1 VRKIKKKKDLLFNI
15 FIIIVVKV
23 AFGSKIVEGPW
34 GGGNLFLINLKNYL
48 LKNGVE
54 VVFDLRDEDI
64 DVILFTDP
72 RNSIGSTSTITKN
85 KIDKYLRNKTKT
97 VVVQRINECDERK
110 NTKGV
115 NKKYINASKVAD
127 HVVFVS
133 SWLESLYIS
142 QGIEKNKTS
151 VILSGSNE
159 DYFNTL
165 DKQYWDK
172 SKKIKLITH
181 HWSSNWMKGFKI
193 YEKIDNYLR
202 DTDLNEKL
210 EFTYLGNYPKNL
222 EFNKTLT
229 LPPVDEIQTAKILKD
244 HHIYITASINEPSGN
259 HHIEAAQ
266 CGLPILYLD
275 SGGVT
280 QYCEGFGVS
289 FSENNLIEKI
299 IEIMNEYDF
308 YVERLKLYPQ
318 SSNKMCSEYLE
329 LFYKLIDIK
338 KNDGV
343 LS

>member
-1 VRKIKKKKDLLFNI
+1 M
-15 FIIIVVKV
+15 KV
-23 AFGSKIVEGPW
+23 AIGSKIVEGPW

-48 LKNGVE
+48 LKNKVE
-54 VVFDLRDEDI
+54 VVFDLKDDDI
-64 DVILFTDP
+64 DVILYTDP
-72 RNSIGSTSTITKN
+72 RYSIGSTSTITKN
-85 KIDKYLRNKTKT
+85 QINKYIRNKTKT

-115 NKKYINASKVAD
+115 NKKYIKASLIAD
-127 HVVFVS
+127 HIVFVS
-133 SWLESLYIS
+133 TWLKNLYVS
-142 QGIEKNKTS
+142 QGIDKHKTS
-151 VILSGSNE
+151 VILSGSNS

-165 DKQYWDK
+165 DKEYWDK

-193 YEKIDNYLR
+193 YKKIDDYLR
-202 DTDLNEKL
+202 DTDLCEKL

-222 EFNKTLT
+222 EFNKTIT
-229 LPPVDEIQTAKILKD
+229 LPPVDEIQTAKILKN
-244 HHIYITASINEPSGN
+244 HHLYITASINEPSGN

-266 CGLPILYLD
+266 CGLPILFLN

-280 QYCEGFGVS
+280 EYCEGYGVS
-289 FSENNLIEKI
+289 FSENNLEEKLN
-299 IEIMNEYDF
+299 EIMNSYDF
-308 YVERLKLYPQ
+308 YVDSLRSYPH
-318 SSNKMCSEYLE
+318 SSDKMCSEYLE

>member
-1 VRKIKKKKDLLFNI
+1 MKVCIGSNI
-15 FIIIVVKV
+15 VD
-23 AFGSKIVEGPW
+23 GPW
-34 GGGNLFLINLKNYL
+34 GGGNLFLKNLKNYL
-48 LKNGVE
+48 IENNIE
-54 VVFDLRDEDI
+54 VVFNLDDKDI
-64 DVILFTDP
+64 DLILFTDP
-72 RNSIGSTSTITKN
+72 RSTFGSTSSIKKSQIKNYLKKN
-85 KIDKYLRNKTKT
+85 KNT

-151 VILSGSNE
+151 VILSGSND